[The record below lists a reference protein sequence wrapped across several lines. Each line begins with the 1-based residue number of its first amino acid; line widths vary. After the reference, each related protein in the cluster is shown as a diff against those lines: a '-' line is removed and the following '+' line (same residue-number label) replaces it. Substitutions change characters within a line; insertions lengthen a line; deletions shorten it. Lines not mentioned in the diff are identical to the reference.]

1 MQKKDPEH
9 IGSILKQIFRNSGWE
24 SQLEAALPLL
34 RWQDLVGAKIARQCQ
49 PEFLKDGVLQVRV
62 ENSVWLS
69 HLRFLEG
76 QLIQILNKELP
87 SLEIKEIRFRQGPLE
102 TDQKLPSSTRSEKV
116 NMARAEAVS
125 ERPLSPDQLKLLETV
140 MDPDLRRDLEA
151 LLKKRREYPRT

>member
-1 MQKKDPEH
+1 LQKEDPEH
-9 IGSILKQIFRNSGWE
+9 IGSILKQLFHNSGWDN
-24 SQLEAALPLL
+24 QLKASLPLL
-34 RWQDLVGAKIARQCQ
+34 RWQDLVGLEIARQSQ

-102 TDQKLPSSTRSEKV
+102 ADQQLLSSSRSETAPS
-116 NMARAEAVS
+116 MRAEVVS
-125 ERPLSPDQLKLLETV
+125 DRPLSPDQLKLLETV
-140 MDPDLRRDLEA
+140 KDPDLRRDLEA
-151 LLKKRREYPRT
+151 LLKKRREYPET